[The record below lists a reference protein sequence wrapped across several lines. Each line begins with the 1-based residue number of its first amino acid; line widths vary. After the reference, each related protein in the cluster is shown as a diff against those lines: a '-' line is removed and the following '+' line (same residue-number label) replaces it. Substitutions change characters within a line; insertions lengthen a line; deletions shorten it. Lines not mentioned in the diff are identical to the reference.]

1 MSPTPDGRAVIY
13 LEGYLNQTSGEALG
27 ERVRELLTVA
37 HPTELTLDFSGTRLV
52 NSIGVSFLLE
62 IIESAQMVHTR
73 LEFVRVPADIGEL
86 FGLLGIYARGPVV
99 PAKD

>member
-1 MSPTPDGRAVIY
+1 VSATPDGRAVIY
-13 LEGYLNQTSGEALG
+13 LEGYLNQTSGEALR
-27 ERVRELLTVA
+27 ERVRELLTVE

-62 IIESAQMVHTR
+62 IIEAAQIVQTR

-86 FGLLGIYARGPVV
+86 FGLLGISARVPVV